1 MWIRS
6 RDGKKLVN
14 TDRMVAIMAVEGF
27 DQKESRTKYAIT
39 AFSDSDSYDLEVYND
54 SVSTLD
60 TISDIFLAIQHQC
73 DTCDI
78 F

>member
-14 TDRMVAIMAVEGF
+14 TDRMVAIMAVERF
-27 DQKESRTKYAIT
+27 SQKESRTKYTVT

-54 SVSTLD
+54 SVSALD

-78 F
+78 